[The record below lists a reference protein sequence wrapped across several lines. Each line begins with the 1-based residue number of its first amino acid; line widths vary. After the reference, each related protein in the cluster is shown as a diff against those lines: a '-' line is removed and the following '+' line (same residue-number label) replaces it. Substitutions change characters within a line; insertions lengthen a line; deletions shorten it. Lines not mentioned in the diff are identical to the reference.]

1 MKQKENILV
10 VAREPEWQTFVT
22 QALRKAGY
30 NVYLAHDKAS
40 ALGAIAGY
48 QPDLIIVDAT
58 LADLLKT
65 LAWQS
70 VDNRLMVVTATPSV
84 AEAVSA
90 YRYGA
95 LDYVSKAFD
104 IAGLLEAVT
113 AALQKQ
119 PVRQR
124 LLV

>member
-10 VAREPEWQTFVT
+10 VAREPEWQTFVM
-22 QALRKAGY
+22 QALRQAGY
-30 NVYLAHDKAS
+30 NVYQANDKAS
-40 ALGAIAGY
+40 ALRVVSGY

-65 LAWQS
+65 LAWQYMG
-70 VDNRLMVVTATPSV
+70 NRMMVVTATPSV

-104 IAGLLEAVT
+104 IASLLEAVT

-119 PVRQR
+119 PVQQR

>member
-1 MKQKENILV
+1 MKRQENILV
-10 VAREPEWQTFVT
+10 VAREPEWQAFVM
-22 QALRKAGY
+22 QALRQAGY
-30 NVYLAHDKAS
+30 NAYQANDKAS
-40 ALGAIAGY
+40 ALRVIAGD
-48 QPDLIIVDAT
+48 QPDLIIVDAI

-65 LAWQS
+65 LAWQYI
-70 VDNRLMVVTATPSV
+70 DNRLLVVTATPSV

-95 LDYVSKAFD
+95 LDYVSKTFD
-104 IAGLLEAVT
+104 IASLLGAVT

-119 PVRQR
+119 PVQQR

>member
-1 MKQKENILV
+1 MKRQENILV
-10 VAREPEWQTFVT
+10 VAREPEWQAFVM
-22 QALRKAGY
+22 QALRQAGY
-30 NVYLAHDKAS
+30 NVYQANDKAS
-40 ALGAIAGY
+40 ALRVIAGD
-48 QPDLIIVDAT
+48 QPDLIIVDAI

-65 LAWQS
+65 LAWQYM
-70 VDNRLMVVTATPSV
+70 DNRLMVVTATPSV

-95 LDYVSKAFD
+95 LDYVSKTFD
-104 IAGLLEAVT
+104 IASLLGAVT

-119 PVRQR
+119 PVQQR